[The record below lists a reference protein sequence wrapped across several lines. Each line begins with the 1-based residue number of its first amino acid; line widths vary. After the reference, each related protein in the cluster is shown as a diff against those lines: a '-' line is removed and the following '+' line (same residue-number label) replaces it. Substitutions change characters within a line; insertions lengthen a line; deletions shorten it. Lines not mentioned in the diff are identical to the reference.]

1 MRLADDREC
10 YEHSGLRRSRPVYEL
25 NRGHDGGTR
34 HREVN
39 ERPEAMVGW
48 SDGAIIWKVG
58 VFSTGPAFFL
68 LPTFCIIEQSNWA
81 MDARCAVYFYNVEY
95 SNRSEHATDAR
106 ARK

>member
-1 MRLADDREC
+1 
-10 YEHSGLRRSRPVYEL
+10 
-25 NRGHDGGTR
+25 
-34 HREVN
+34 
-39 ERPEAMVGW
+39 MVGFCNHLEGW
-48 SDGAIIWKVG
+48 SVQHRP
-58 VFSTGPAFFL
+58 SFFL